1 MMKFSDLSNCVGG
14 VTMLRNEK
22 KKKWEPHILV
32 SFGFVR
38 VLVPLKHSSTDVKKS
53 AKYKNCSSQE
63 LISVRD
69 SSEYTER
76 ALKVRLKGE

>member
-1 MMKFSDLSNCVGG
+1 MKFSDLSNCLGS
-14 VTMLRNEK
+14 VTMLRNVKK

-38 VLVPLKHSSTDVKKS
+38 VMVPLKHSSNDFKKS
-53 AKYKNCSSQE
+53 AKHKNCSSQE

-69 SSEYTER
+69 SSEYTE
-76 ALKVRLKGE
+76 